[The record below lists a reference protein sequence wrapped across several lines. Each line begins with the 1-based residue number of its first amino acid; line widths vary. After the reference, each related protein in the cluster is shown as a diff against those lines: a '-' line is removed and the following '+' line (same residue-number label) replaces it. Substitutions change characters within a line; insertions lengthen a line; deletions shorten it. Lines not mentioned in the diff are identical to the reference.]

1 MFRAIVLF
9 CIAISSASYALDG
22 PLTLK
27 QAIDI
32 AKNNNLSLKKELI
45 KIDDRKIDLD
55 SLNGKYDLS
64 AKIDLKLAKRD
75 EFNDRVNDSNAF
87 LHLTKVLYDENNEIA
102 IDSKQSSVQDQEF
115 LFKLFQQQH
124 DIKVMDAFYNVIL
137 ADLKHETILQLLA
150 HAAVRGN
157 RTQEAFDINEAS
169 EEELLAKQAKTQI
182 EAVKWVES
190 ESNQIITRAKLAS
203 LLNLPYEKRPD
214 VLKRPRYK
222 DIVEKDLEDFGI
234 WNDKV
239 KKNNPTLKNL
249 ERQLSDLNSQ
259 YSLENSNHEI
269 TITSTARIG
278 EQGYQRDKNG
288 ELRFGVG
295 LSMPLGDSSSQSSK
309 LSKLRN
315 EINNQ
320 KLAIEIHKQ
329 NLTNE
334 ALELW
339 SKLKTLKR
347 QNNTLKILINSKD
360 LSLELAR
367 AEYEMLMKTDIGMAM
382 IEVTDAEWQMAKN
395 EFDFVLTLTK
405 LKQLAGEN
413 YEL

>member
-1 MFRAIVLF
+1 M
-9 CIAISSASYALDG
+9 
-22 PLTLK
+22 
-27 QAIDI
+27 
-32 AKNNNLSLKKELI
+32 KK
-45 KIDDRKIDLD
+45 
-55 SLNGKYDLS
+55 G
-64 AKIDLKLAKRD
+64 
-75 EFNDRVNDSNAF
+75 
-87 LHLTKVLYDENNEIA
+87 
-102 IDSKQSSVQDQEF
+102 
-115 LFKLFQQQH
+115 
-124 DIKVMDAFYNVIL
+124 
-137 ADLKHETILQLLA
+137 
-150 HAAVRGN
+150 
-157 RTQEAFDINEAS
+157 
-169 EEELLAKQAKTQI
+169 
-182 EAVKWVES
+182 
-190 ESNQIITRAKLAS
+190 
-203 LLNLPYEKRPD
+203 PD

-259 YSLENSNHEI
+259 YSSENSNNEI
-269 TITSTARIG
+269 TITSTVRIG

-329 NLTNE
+329 NLTND